1 MNFPH
6 SFNTLMFDGSNDL
19 SWVSIVREDYE
30 KLESKRDSKDLR
42 EESNKFHE
50 KNDYSQDD
58 GWGLD
63 KESNNLTFKQGKK
76 VMADRQSEYAKEIK
90 KPDFKSFA
98 IEVLAADRKDFI
110 DDESLKNQKNRDQ
123 FEGMKKRSEP
133 LPFSPLLLVHQLLT
147 ATDLTTKEINQL
159 AFISGPGSFTG
170 LRSFAI
176 TAKIMARLLGKKI
189 YSMSIFDIWRFALW
203 EISQYELDTMRMK
216 PNEISPSTLARKKT
230 IFHEKD
236 VDRKGLLSSNASKGK
251 EEKPNGSKHPSPN
264 SGKLPLEVCQNG
276 NQERMHATIES
287 LASVLPVL
295 DVWKCNHSYKP
306 NQQTKN
312 SNVDKNIFS
321 KENPSSFL
329 GRIKH
334 EDKNVW
340 MVRSF
345 TSTYFVYHYCHVLT
359 RQDLDT
365 PLEGSANKGFATGKI
380 ENLLDIFFQQIKN
393 FVGMEKSLAS
403 IKSQAKIIASPQPPK
418 KQALEKK
425 DGQVRRKGD
434 AMEEKEQVTDERI
447 DEVEGV
453 IGKSF
458 HASPNRFLVMCDSKM
473 KYKFEE
479 KLSEFFFF
487 IGKESAAY

>member
-30 KLESKRDSKDLR
+30 KLESKRGSKDLR

-110 DDESLKNQKNRDQ
+110 DDEPLKNQKNRDQ

-203 EISQYELDTMRMK
+203 EISRYELDTMRMK
-216 PNEISPSTLARKKT
+216 PNEISPSTLARKRT

-236 VDRKGLLSSNASKGK
+236 VDRKASLSSNASKGK
-251 EEKPNGSKHPSPN
+251 EEKAKRIKASIPQTVESCLWKFAKMVCRRGCMQRLKVWLVSFRSLT
-264 SGKLPLEVCQNG
+264 SGNVII
-276 NQERMHATIES
+276 RIS
-287 LASVLPVL
+287 
-295 DVWKCNHSYKP
+295 
-306 NQQTKN
+306 QTNKQ
-312 SNVDKNIFS
+312 KTLMLTKIFS
-321 KENPSSFL
+321 AK
-329 GRIKH
+329 KTH
-334 EDKNVW
+334 
-340 MVRSF
+340 
-345 TSTYFVYHYCHVLT
+345 
-359 RQDLDT
+359 
-365 PLEGSANKGFATGKI
+365 PLF
-380 ENLLDIFFQQIKN
+380 
-393 FVGMEKSLAS
+393 
-403 IKSQAKIIASPQPPK
+403 
-418 KQALEKK
+418 
-425 DGQVRRKGD
+425 
-434 AMEEKEQVTDERI
+434 
-447 DEVEGV
+447 
-453 IGKSF
+453 
-458 HASPNRFLVMCDSKM
+458 
-473 KYKFEE
+473 
-479 KLSEFFFF
+479 
-487 IGKESAAY
+487 